1 MGLRLETPAAEA
13 AGYDYQA
20 RLRGLPGLH
29 MLNMFFHFEFQPTKV
44 GFVTVACR
52 FSGWRLFCE
61 TPRPAEHHFT
71 PSALAAGASGVS
83 TASARVEPSGAVAD
97 PPAPRPSQ
105 RRPFELHSTRRE
117 ALPFT

>member
-52 FSGWRLFCE
+52 FSGWRLWAYRRMLRN
-61 TPRPAEHHFT
+61 T
-71 PSALAAGASGVS
+71 S
-83 TASARVEPSGAVAD
+83 
-97 PPAPRPSQ
+97 APRSAISHQ
-105 RRPFELHSTRRE
+105 TF
-117 ALPFT
+117 